1 VLRYQAAVRRVARAV
16 TGDDHDA
23 DDAAQEAFLSALD
36 RIETYDRG
44 RPFGPWLMRIAT
56 NAAIDL
62 LRRQAVRRAEVL
74 PETVRSPDRSPEAD
88 AAAAEMRERI
98 RVALAALPERQ
109 RMAVVLFDVEGYPH
123 ADIAELLGIPEGTA
137 RSDVFHGRRALR
149 QALGMYDPA
158 KEDEP

>member
-1 VLRYQAAVRRVARAV
+1 V

-62 LRRQAVRRAEVL
+62 LRRQTVRRAEVL
-74 PETVRSPDRSPEAD
+74 PETARSPGRSPEAD
-88 AAAAEMRERI
+88 AAVAEMRERI

-123 ADIAELLGIPEGTA
+123 ADIAGMLGIPEGTA

-158 KEDEP
+158 REDEP

>member
-1 VLRYQAAVRRVARAV
+1 VRRVARAV

-62 LRRQAVRRAEVL
+62 LRRLAVRRAEVL
-74 PETVRSPDRSPEAD
+74 PETARSPGRSPEAD
-88 AAAAEMRERI
+88 AAVAEMRERI

>member
-1 VLRYQAAVRRVARAV
+1 MLRYQAAVRRVARAV

-62 LRRQAVRRAEVL
+62 LRRQTVRRAEVL

-88 AAAAEMRERI
+88 AAVAEMRERI

>member
-1 VLRYQAAVRRVARAV
+1 VRRVARAV

-62 LRRQAVRRAEVL
+62 LRRLAVRRAEVL
-74 PETVRSPDRSPEAD
+74 PETARSPGRSPEAD
-88 AAAAEMRERI
+88 AAVAEMRERI

-149 QALGMYDPA
+149 HALGMYDPA

>member
-1 VLRYQAAVRRVARAV
+1 MQFLHFPFTTRQVEKFKQPGAKVMLAIGHDQYGHAA
-16 TGDDHDA
+16 
-23 DDAAQEAFLSALD
+23 
-36 RIETYDRG
+36 
-44 RPFGPWLMRIAT
+44 
-56 NAAIDL
+56 
-62 LRRQAVRRAEVL
+62 VL